1 MTQVISIILILFLLR
16 QFFLFVRDKE
26 LIFAVIQGF
35 IVGALYDVEED
46 GEDKFYTIQ
55 ICLGFVTINIL
66 WEN

>member
-1 MTQVISIILILFLLR
+1 
-16 QFFLFVRDKE
+16 LFVRDKE

>member
-1 MTQVISIILILFLLR
+1 MIQLISIILILFLLR

-35 IVGALYDVEED
+35 IIGALYDVEED

>member
-1 MTQVISIILILFLLR
+1 MIQLISIILILFLIR

-35 IVGALYDVEED
+35 VVGALYDVEED
-46 GEDKFYTIQ
+46 GKYKCYTIQ

>member
-1 MTQVISIILILFLLR
+1 MIQLILIILILFLLR

-35 IVGALYDVEED
+35 IVGALYDIEED
-46 GEDKFYTIQ
+46 GEDKYHTIQ